1 MIQKTDRKI
10 LAFYSPYPGAGKTT
24 AAEYRA
30 NRTNDPVWSFACPLD
45 DIIVSILADMGVL
58 SKYKWNT
65 LRSEMKETPL
75 PELGGASVRDMLLK
89 FGAAGRSLYPDI
101 WVDCML
107 NEMRTSYFP
116 VMFIDDLRFPN
127 EYNMLRSYGAK
138 IVRITNPGRDIVPSE
153 SETLLEGYQFDAQVV
168 NNKNNLLSIYHGQL
182 DAMMAALFGGK
193 PT

>member
-1 MIQKTDRKI
+1 MRKKV

-24 AAEYRA
+24 AAEYLA

-45 DIIVSILADMGVL
+45 DIIVSILTDMGVL

-75 PELGGASVRDMLLK
+75 PELGGASIRDMLLK

-101 WVDCML
+101 WVDCMR
-107 NEMRTSYFP
+107 NEIKSTYYP

-127 EYNMLRSYGAK
+127 EYAMLREYDAK
-138 IVRITNPGRDIVPSE
+138 IVRITNPGRAIVPSE
-153 SETLLEGYQFDAQVV
+153 SEALLEGYQFDAQVV
-168 NNKNNLLSIYHGQL
+168 NDPQRGLDHYQAQL
-182 DAMMAALFGGK
+182 DALMAVLW
-193 PT
+193 PDR

>member
-1 MIQKTDRKI
+1 MRKKV

-24 AAEYRA
+24 AAEYLA

-58 SKYKWNT
+58 STYKWTT

-153 SETLLEGYQFDAQVV
+153 SEALLEGYQFDAQVV

-182 DAMMAALFGGK
+182 DALMAALFGVT
-193 PT
+193 PS